1 VCRKGYY
8 DNAGSVCVM
17 CEVGTYKDFQ
27 GPGTC
32 LLCAEGTYS
41 STLGLNA
48 SSGCNDCPVGTTSGS
63 GSTDVSDCSCGA
75 AGYYMPSGNQGGE
88 ALRSRTVRRDKN
100 IGMEKEIAKLT
111 LENALLTR
119 RVVVLENA
127 MKLSE
132 TV

>member
-1 VCRKGYY
+1 
-8 DNAGSVCVM
+8 
-17 CEVGTYKDFQ
+17 
-27 GPGTC
+27 
-32 LLCAEGTYS
+32 
-41 STLGLNA
+41 
-48 SSGCNDCPVGTTSGS
+48 
-63 GSTDVSDCSCGA
+63 
-75 AGYYMPSGNQGGE
+75 MPSGNQGGE